1 MFVIDVV
8 RNNQMPNLS
17 SLYQAERTA
26 WYEIFTSFLPWAAVV
41 APVQTPLVISTVLCN
56 SSA

>member
-1 MFVIDVV
+1 
-8 RNNQMPNLS
+8 MPNLS

-26 WYEIFTSFLPWAAVV
+26 RYEEFTPFLPWEAVV

-56 SSA
+56 SSAWNN